1 MPMVS
6 SMNSLFFPLSL
17 VRWCGRLVGEDLVED
32 YNAFRVERR
41 GGGQSSPTDYKVG
54 LWGIDC
60 QFTTKEEGGW
70 EGGGIMKISRGLMR
84 GSGKF
89 YLDTTDILNPT
100 TPSPS
105 DDYQ

>member
-1 MPMVS
+1 M
-6 SMNSLFFPLSL
+6 
-17 VRWCGRLVGEDLVED
+17 
-32 YNAFRVERR
+32 
-41 GGGQSSPTDYKVG
+41 GQSSPTDYKVG

-60 QFTTKEEGGW
+60 QFTTKEE
-70 EGGGIMKISRGLMR
+70 ERGGGGEIMKILRGLMR